1 MRDRSRNR
9 IRPREAWRA
18 MRGLLSDPD
27 DTSQVFR
34 IVGALSGNSGE
45 RTYRRFEHSPVGR
58 RVLRERRVL
67 LGQLSDHDA
76 LRSLPTGSLGHRYAE
91 FMEREQISGEGL
103 AQVSEEARDPGR
115 AVDPDRRLFFDRLR
129 DMHDL
134 WHVAT
139 GYDRDL
145 LGEIALLTFSLAQT
159 RNPGI
164 AFIVGTVYL
173 RSLRSGRE
181 SAPVRRMIRDG
192 WRRGRRSEWLP
203 AADWEA
209 LLAQPLARVR
219 EQLRLGP
226 PPRYAEVRSAGA
238 PPVPAAPS

>member
-1 MRDRSRNR
+1 
-9 IRPREAWRA
+9 
-18 MRGLLSDPD
+18 
-27 DTSQVFR
+27 
-34 IVGALSGNSGE
+34 VGA
-45 RTYRRFEHSPVGR
+45 

-67 LGQLSDHDA
+67 LERLCDRDA
-76 LRSLPTGSLGHRYAE
+76 LRALPPESLGHRYAE
-91 FMEREQISGEGL
+91 FMARERISGEGL
-103 AQVSEEARDPGR
+103 AAVSEEVRDPER
-115 AVDPDRRLFFDRLR
+115 VVDPDRRLVFDRLR

-145 LGEIALLTFSLAQT
+145 VGEIALLAFSLAQT
-159 RNPGI
+159 RNPGL

-181 SAPVRRMIRDG
+181 AAPVRRMIRDG

-209 LLAQPLARVR
+209 LLSQPLAQVR
-219 EQLRLGP
+219 EELRLGP
-226 PPRYAEVRSAGA
+226 PPRYAEIRSAGA
-238 PPVPAAPS
+238 PPVPASH